1 MNTPATRTYTV
12 IGLTSGTDSTELLVA
27 AVLAGPL
34 ADQVELLATGENDFT
49 RWAEEFDAPDPDT
62 AAELAYAYCRD
73 FGYAEE
79 KTAGE
84 YLRRILAD
92 EGIESTGGAHPDSG
106 CSWVA
111 VDSADGGEILFTGH
125 GRHGVEV
132 DYPLTDHTG
141 WLACGYDGDGTEPT
155 ILYESQ
161 SSDLA
166 TDTAAAVAAVRA
178 SLATG

>member
-1 MNTPATRTYTV
+1 MTAATQTYTV
-12 IGLTSGTDSTELLVA
+12 IGLTLDVDNTELLIA

-34 ADQVELLATGENDFT
+34 ADQIELLATSEDDFT
-49 RWAEEFDAPDPDT
+49 RWAEEFNAPDPDT
-62 AAELAYAYCRD
+62 AADLAYAYCRD

-84 YLRRILAD
+84 YLQRVLAD
-92 EGIESTGGAHPDSG
+92 AGIESTGGAHPGSG

-111 VDSADGGEILFTGH
+111 VATPDGAEILFSGQ
-125 GRHGVEV
+125 GRHEAEA
-132 DYPLTDHTG
+132 DYPLTDHVG
-141 WLACGYDGDGTEPT
+141 WLACAYDEDGVEFTV
-155 ILYESQ
+155 LYDSQ
-161 SSDLA
+161 NPDLA